1 MGCHWKVLNKDGHQS
16 CNLENVGKIG
26 MSWKQQSPG
35 ISLRPKKVRNS
46 AEEVGMESRDIRFF
60 FFLEDKKQ
68 AYCWLEIALN

>member
-35 ISLRPKKVRNS
+35 IRLRPKKVRNS
-46 AEEVGMESRDIRFF
+46 AEEVGWKVGTYEI
-60 FFLEDKKQ
+60 FFLED
-68 AYCWLEIALN
+68 